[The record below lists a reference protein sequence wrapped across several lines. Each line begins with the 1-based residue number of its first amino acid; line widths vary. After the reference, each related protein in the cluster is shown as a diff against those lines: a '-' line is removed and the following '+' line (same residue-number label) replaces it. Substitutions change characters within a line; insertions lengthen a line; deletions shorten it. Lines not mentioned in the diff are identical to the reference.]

1 MMMMAS
7 GNNNKINNVKSD
19 VFLVNFDEEELMH
32 LQDLLK
38 EMKEEYGLERDV
50 NAVIVNE
57 SNWFLTVDGAET
69 NEATSTTTTVKPPYP
84 ESCRVRVTER
94 RQRETLNAGVERS
107 ND

>member
-38 EMKEEYGLERDV
+38 EMKEEYGL
-50 NAVIVNE
+50 
-57 SNWFLTVDGAET
+57 
-69 NEATSTTTTVKPPYP
+69 
-84 ESCRVRVTER
+84 
-94 RQRETLNAGVERS
+94 
-107 ND
+107 

>member
-57 SNWFLTVDGAET
+57 SNWFLTVDGRKRT
-69 NEATSTTTTVKPPYP
+69 K
-84 ESCRVRVTER
+84 R
-94 RQRETLNAGVERS
+94 RRRRRR
-107 ND
+107 

>member
-1 MMMMAS
+1 MMMAS

-57 SNWFLTVDGAET
+57 SNWFLTVDGG
-69 NEATSTTTTVKPPYP
+69 NERSDVDDDDGKTAVPRKLQ
-84 ESCRVRVTER
+84 VRVTER

-107 ND
+107 DD